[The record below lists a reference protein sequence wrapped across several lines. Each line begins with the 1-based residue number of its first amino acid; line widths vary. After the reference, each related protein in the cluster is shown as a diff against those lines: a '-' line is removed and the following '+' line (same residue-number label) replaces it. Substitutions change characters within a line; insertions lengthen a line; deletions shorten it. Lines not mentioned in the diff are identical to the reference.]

1 MEARGRVIKKVNF
14 TTQVSEKIKL
24 ASNTSW
30 LIGGEAEFFSEP
42 ESVADLSVLIL
53 EAEKNKMTTTILGGG
68 TNVLISDEG
77 IKGLV
82 ISLKRLSGIETL
94 PRDGFLNFWALA
106 GTAKSELLKIF
117 LKNKLHPAKMLAG
130 LPGQVGGGVVMN
142 AGVSEKL
149 VPREFS
155 EIVEAIEV
163 LRPNG
168 ALEIILSKNL
178 KWDYRHCEGWKP
190 GVITRAKFL
199 WPMTPDDKII
209 SEVKALN
216 LQRLKKQP
224 LEWPSCGSVF
234 RNPLPDSAGNL
245 IERAGLKGHSYG
257 GAQISEKHANFII
270 NRGNAKASDIEALMK
285 LCVEE
290 VRKQFSISL
299 KSEVIFL
306 K

>member
-1 MEARGRVIKKVNF
+1 MEVGRGAFEKVKKNV
-14 TTQVSEKIKL
+14 KL
-24 ASNTSW
+24 GPFTSW

-42 ESVADLSVLIL
+42 ESIVELKNTIL
-53 EAEKNKMTTTILGGG
+53 EAATNKIPITVLGGG
-68 TNVLISDEG
+68 TNVLVSDEG
-77 IKGLV
+77 IKGLIV
-82 ISLKRLSGIETL
+82 SLKKLSGVEILTKEC
-94 PRDGFLNFWALA
+94 FLNFWALA
-106 GTAKSELLKIF
+106 GTTKSELLKIF
-117 LKNKLHPAKMLAG
+117 LRNKLAPAKMLAG

-149 VPREFS
+149 KPREFV

-163 LRPNG
+163 LRPDG
-168 ALEIILSKNL
+168 SLEVMQSKNL
-178 KWDYRHCEGWKP
+178 KWAYRHCEGWRP
-190 GVITRAKFL
+190 GIITRVKFL
-199 WPMTPDDKII
+199 WPMEPDDKII

-216 LQRLKKQP
+216 LSRLKKQP

-234 RNPLPDSAGNL
+234 RNPLPESAGNL

-270 NRGNAKASDIEALMK
+270 NRGNAKSTDIEALMK

-290 VRKQFSISL
+290 VKKQFSISL
-299 KSEVIFL
+299 SSEVVFL